1 MKTLLR
7 LGQGLACIFCWGETY
22 NLPSYAYAD
31 LGFYL
36 SIILKANQLYR
47 IVHDRFKF
55 RKKLTKVSS
64 DLTDLTVKVT
74 LF

>member
-55 RKKLTKVSS
+55 IHRDVMLIENGKINFYSVQY
-64 DLTDLTVKVT
+64 
-74 LF
+74 

>member
-47 IVHDRFKF
+47 IVHDRLKF
-55 RKKLTKVSS
+55 IDKDVMLKENGRINFYSVQY
-64 DLTDLTVKVT
+64 
-74 LF
+74 